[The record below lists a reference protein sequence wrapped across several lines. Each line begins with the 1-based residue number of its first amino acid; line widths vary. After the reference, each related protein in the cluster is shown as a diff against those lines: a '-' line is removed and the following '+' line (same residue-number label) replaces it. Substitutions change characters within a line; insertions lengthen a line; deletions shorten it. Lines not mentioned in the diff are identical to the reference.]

1 MIAVR
6 HNDLQDRVGPF
17 IRPKRNFNCFPVA
30 LYVDTACIPVLL
42 KLGFKY
48 EQHEQLCMKKSK
60 DDFCPVVDCQL
71 DQARKLCPGHCN
83 NAKQGDI
90 MISETILSFHF
101 FYSDAPTSNIGFQR
115 QFFQNAT
122 TRFMWGHALRQAK
135 NAKTGVVKMQ
145 LMVT

>member
-17 IRPKRNFNCFPVA
+17 IA
-30 LYVDTACIPVLL
+30 LYIDTACIPVLL

-71 DQARKLCPGHCN
+71 AQARKLCPGHCN
-83 NAKQGDI
+83 NTKQGDI
-90 MISETILSFHF
+90 IIFETILSFHF
-101 FYSDAPTSNIGFQR
+101 QIFYSDAPTSNIGFQR